1 LVSIHRTVFAAE
13 DNTRPGFFAV
23 KFHRE
28 ERPFERECGVYQ
40 RLREEQTTRILGFN
54 VPKLLSIDAEFRA
67 IEMTIVRPPF
77 LLDFADALLDEAPDF
92 SEDVL
97 RQWEEERAEIFGER
111 WPEVTRILAALQAF
125 DVYLLDI
132 NPRNISFPEETRV
145 KQKLRVCPYRLNP
158 IQSARCNQV
167 KPCRWLPK

>member
-1 LVSIHRTVFAAE
+1 LGFGIHGIVFAAE
-13 DNTRPGFFAV
+13 DNTEPGFFAV

-28 ERPFERECGVYQ
+28 ERPFERECRVYQ
-40 RLREEQTTRILGFN
+40 RLRKEQTTRILGFN
-54 VPKLLSIDAEFRA
+54 VPQLLSIDEEFRA
-67 IEMTIVRPPF
+67 IKMTIVRSPF

-97 RQWEEERAEIFGER
+97 RQWEEDTSEIFGER

-132 NPRNISFPEETRV
+132 NPRNISFPEETR
-145 KQKLRVCPYRLNP
+145 
-158 IQSARCNQV
+158 
-167 KPCRWLPK
+167 

>member
-1 LVSIHRTVFAAE
+1 MDEDPDSLAQRYALKRNIKLGERLGFGIHGTVFAVQ
-13 DNTRPGFFAV
+13 DNTKPGFFAV

-28 ERPFERECGVYQ
+28 KRPFELESRVYQ

-54 VPKLLSIDAEFRA
+54 VPQLLRIDEEFRA
-67 IEMTIVRPPF
+67 IEMTIVRSPF
-77 LLDFADALLDEAPDF
+77 LLDFADARLDEAPDF

-97 RQWEEERAEIFGER
+97 RQWEKDRAEIFGER

-132 NPRNISFPEETRV
+132 NPRNISFPEETR
-145 KQKLRVCPYRLNP
+145 
-158 IQSARCNQV
+158 
-167 KPCRWLPK
+167 

>member
-1 LVSIHRTVFAAE
+1 MDEDLDSLAQRYAVKRNIKRGERLGFGIDGTVLIAE
-13 DNTRPGFFAV
+13 DKTKPGFLAV

-28 ERPFERECGVYQ
+28 ERPFERECRVYQ
-40 RLREEQTTRILGFN
+40 RLREEQTTRIRGFN
-54 VPKLLSIDAEFRA
+54 VPQLLKLDEEFRA

-97 RQWEEERAEIFGER
+97 RQWEEDKAEIFGER

-125 DVYLLDI
+125 GVYLFDI
-132 NPRNISFPEETRV
+132 NPGNISFPEQTR
-145 KQKLRVCPYRLNP
+145 
-158 IQSARCNQV
+158 
-167 KPCRWLPK
+167 